1 MASKTGNRSRSPK
14 LAAEMMLLSPWVAGS
29 RLSSMGRRK
38 SPSAVR
44 NDLGR
49 LAQEKSLAFAQSGF
63 AVALAIAK
71 ANMDLVVRA
80 SSWPRAPW
88 LWTSG
93 PDLLNTY
100 RQISDH
106 VLSAGLEPL
115 HAKVMTNAR
124 RMRRK

>member
-1 MASKTGNRSRSPK
+1 MARKTENRSRSPK

-80 SSWPRAPW
+80 SSWPWAPW

-93 PDLLNTY
+93 PDLVNTY
-100 RQISDH
+100 RKISDN

>member
-1 MASKTGNRSRSPK
+1 MARKTENRSRSPQ

-38 SPSAVR
+38 SHSAVR

-63 AVALAIAK
+63 AFAMAIAK
-71 ANMDLVVRA
+71 ANMDLVVHA
-80 SSWPRAPW
+80 GSWLWAPW
-88 LWTSG
+88 LRTSG
-93 PDLLNTY
+93 SDLLTAY
-100 RQISDH
+100 RQISDN

-115 HAKVMTNAR
+115 HARVVTNAKRLR
-124 RMRRK
+124 RG